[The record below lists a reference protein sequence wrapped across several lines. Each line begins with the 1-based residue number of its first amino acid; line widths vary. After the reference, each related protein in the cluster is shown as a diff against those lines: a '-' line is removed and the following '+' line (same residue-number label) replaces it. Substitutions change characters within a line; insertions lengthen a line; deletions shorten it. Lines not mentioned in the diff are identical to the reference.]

1 METNNNEEKIIQNQ
15 NDNKTFLEVF
25 GFVSNQARMNLVI
38 FFIIMLIASNIFF
51 IWRTNILHNKLIE
64 TEREKNNMI
73 IDFNKQITEEVRKQ
87 IQPAKILIRETIEK
101 IDSLNTADNRKL
113 NK

>member
-1 METNNNEEKIIQNQ
+1 MKTNEEKIIQNQ

-38 FFIIMLIASNIFF
+38 FFIIMLIASNVFF
-51 IWRTNILHNKLIE
+51 IWRTNILNNRLIE

-87 IQPAKILIRETIEK
+87 IQPAKVLLRETIDK
-101 IDSLNTADNRKL
+101 IDSLNTVDNRKI

>member
-1 METNNNEEKIIQNQ
+1 METNEEKIIQNQ

-38 FFIIMLIASNIFF
+38 FFIIMLIASNVFF
-51 IWRTNILHNKLIE
+51 IWRTNILNNRLIE

-87 IQPAKILIRETIEK
+87 IQPAKVLLRETIDK
-101 IDSLNTADNRKL
+101 IDSLNTVDNRKI